1 MLRYKV
7 KLGKDNF
14 KQRELEWSE
23 KYLAPD
29 LSFISGVTDTAY
41 HLEKFKAL
49 PTKSSIVNSD
59 SLLSVE
65 AHDVIRQG
73 FVVAKEK
80 EYKIYSGST
89 YDYSVNRDGKE
100 INYSYVKINGKYF
113 YN

>member
-1 MLRYKV
+1 MLKYEV

-65 AHDVIRQG
+65 SYNVIRQG
-73 FVVAKEK
+73 FIVAVQKSLK
-80 EYKIYSGST
+80 YILAQLMTTPLIK
-89 YDYSVNRDGKE
+89 K
-100 INYSYVKINGKYF
+100 VKNLNTIM
-113 YN
+113 

>member
-1 MLRYKV
+1 MLKYEV

-59 SLLSVE
+59 SFE
-65 AHDVIRQG
+65 RI
-73 FVVAKEK
+73 
-80 EYKIYSGST
+80 
-89 YDYSVNRDGKE
+89 KE
-100 INYSYVKINGKYF
+100 IILA
-113 YN
+113 

>member
-1 MLRYKV
+1 MLKYEV

-65 AHDVIRQG
+65 SYNVIRQG
-73 FVVAKEK
+73 FIVAVQKK
-80 EYKIYSGST
+80 FKIYTGST
-89 YDYSVNRDGKE
+89 YDYSIDKKGKE
-100 INYSYVKINGKYF
+100 LKYDYVKINADYRS
-113 YN
+113 

>member
-1 MLRYKV
+1 MLKYEV

-65 AHDVIRQG
+65 SYNVIRQG
-73 FVVAKEK
+73 FIVAVQKK
-80 EYKIYSGST
+80 FKIYIRKKRKFLSEFQALNLN
-89 YDYSVNRDGKE
+89 YLSV
-100 INYSYVKINGKYF
+100 IF
-113 YN
+113 HCFLQ